1 MEKSNMQNNIYKMV
15 KIYGRE
21 FGIYNEVS
29 KETYG
34 EYDINSGCVY
44 IKDYH
49 ELFQY
54 FGELYITNDGY
65 LGYLNYYMCYG
76 DIKSP
81 EPLTWKNVK
90 QFKIIDE
97 HYKYTPAAKLS
108 EDGLSIIR
116 GNEVVYSCPDWFKPT
131 LNLCDYM
138 YYDMIDNIRCE
149 KNIEELLDKCSLVK
163 RIIVNNPS
171 QLSTVEQIA
180 EYSKHPE
187 RICIVL
193 KEPFEKYPKEK
204 YEMAWNRLSKKGIKI
219 LLGYI
224 NKTGKIQSDISLNY
238 ELNESFSFN
247 IFRDCRTFQEKKDRL
262 IDLIKSGMITAGF
275 AMAIISTMT
284 PNKAAQEEIMQEV
297 IEVSTNAE
305 KGSQNA
311 NIEAVPKFNE
321 NVVFATDWKIS
332 NDGIKHIK
340 RYEKFSA
347 TPYYA
352 TQKDKQNDIKTIGYG
367 HVIKDSDPD
376 WLKTAKSI
384 TEEEASILFEKDI
397 DSFGRLFKYEIAPTL
412 NRGLRVPEAF
422 PQVMMDAMLS
432 MMYNSGN
439 GNFKKD
445 SINPFYARLKNCRLD
460 KESGKIDKRDY
471 DYTIASIPNSL
482 IYHRGEVMK
491 GLQNRRQTE
500 YKMAAQAK

>member
-1 MEKSNMQNNIYKMV
+1 MAFLINRVPASRLDCLHSLMRMLYKKYSTDKCFTLNDVKYHEGEDNIKVYCKQLRKYEEFKYCPFLDNPLDPKGYNLPNGTQFVFMEHAKIAAPICDFSEIYS
-15 KIYGRE
+15 ITITPGSE
-21 FGIYNEVS
+21 AG
-29 KETYG
+29 
-34 EYDINSGCVY
+34 VY
-44 IKDYH
+44 I
-49 ELFQY
+49 Q
-54 FGELYITNDGY
+54 
-65 LGYLNYYMCYG
+65 
-76 DIKSP
+76 
-81 EPLTWKNVK
+81 
-90 QFKIIDE
+90 E
-97 HYKYTPAAKLS
+97 HPKK
-108 EDGLSIIR
+108 
-116 GNEVVYSCPDWFKPT
+116 
-131 LNLCDYM
+131 
-138 YYDMIDNIRCE
+138 
-149 KNIEELLDKCSLVK
+149 
-163 RIIVNNPS
+163 
-171 QLSTVEQIA
+171 
-180 EYSKHPE
+180 
-187 RICIVL
+187 
-193 KEPFEKYPKEK
+193 FE
-204 YEMAWNRLSKKGIKI
+204 GI
-219 LLGYI
+219 
-224 NKTGKIQSDISLNY
+224 SISLLWHANKNGVLRPY
-238 ELNESFSFN
+238 STSEILDNLNESFSFN
-247 IFRDCRTFQEKKDRL
+247 PFNGCRTFQEKKDRL

-284 PNKAAQEEIMQEV
+284 PNKATQEQIKQEV
-297 IEVSTNAE
+297 MEVSTEAE
-305 KGSQNA
+305 NTRQNA
-311 NIEAVPKFNE
+311 NIEAIPKFDE

-352 TQKDKQNDIKTIGYG
+352 TKKDKDNDVKTIGYG
-367 HVIKDSDPD
+367 HVIKESDPD

-412 NRGLRVPEAF
+412 NRGLRTPEAF

-445 SINPFYARLKNCRLD
+445 SINPFYARLKNCRVD